1 MQPTQDLS
9 PALRILLGSACF
21 IIIVAG
27 MKNSAEIIVPFLLS
41 GFIAILCAPPIFWLE
56 QRKLP
61 TALAVTLVITTFV
74 LGGTVISAIVGASV
88 SDFADQLPH
97 YQERLHSEK
106 ESLATWISSFGIEVP
121 SLVLKEQINPGA
133 VMDMVK
139 KVLSGLGGALTDSFL
154 IFLTVLFI
162 LFEAS
167 SFPKKYRR
175 AMNDP
180 NHTFRSFNTF
190 NNSVKKYLI
199 IKSWVSLATGLIIGV
214 WLWALDVDYPILWA
228 LLAFMLNFVPNI
240 GSIIAAVPAVLLA
253 FIQWGPSTAALAAG
267 GYVAVNIIMGNVI
280 EPRFLGKGLGL
291 STLVVF
297 LSLVFWGWIL
307 GPVGMLLSI
316 PLTMVVKIALES
328 NEDTHWIA
336 VLLDNE

>member
-1 MQPTQDLS
+1 MSSTQGLS
-9 PALRILLGSACF
+9 PSLRILLGTAAF

-27 MKNSAEIIVPFLLS
+27 MKSSADMIVPFLLS
-41 GFIAILCAPPIFWLE
+41 AFIAILCAPPIFWLE
-56 QRKLP
+56 QKRLP
-61 TALAVTLVITTFV
+61 TALAVTIVITLFV
-74 LGGTVISAIVGASV
+74 LGGTLISAIVGASI

-106 ESLATWISSFGIEVP
+106 EKLAHFLSTYGIEIP

-133 VMDMVK
+133 AMGMVK
-139 KVLSGLGGALTDSFL
+139 QVLAGLGGALTDSFL

-167 SFPKKYRR
+167 SFPKKFRR
-175 AMNDP
+175 AMDDP
-180 NHTFRSFNTF
+180 NHTFTSFNAF
-190 NNSVKKYLI
+190 NHSVKQYLL
-199 IKSWVSLATGLIIGV
+199 IKSWVSLATGIVIGL
-214 WLWALDVDYPILWA
+214 WLWFLDVDYPILWG
-228 LLAFMLNFVPNI
+228 LLAFMLNYVPNI

-253 FIQWGPSTAALAAG
+253 LIQIGPSTAALAAG
-267 GYVAVNIIMGNVI
+267 GYVAVNIIMGNII

-316 PLTMVVKIALES
+316 PLTMILKIGLE
-328 NEDTHWIA
+328 NNQDTRWIA
-336 VLLDNE
+336 TLLDND

>member
-1 MQPTQDLS
+1 MQNLSALS
-9 PALRILLGSACF
+9 PTMRILLGTACF
-21 IIIVAG
+21 VIIVAG
-27 MKNSAEIIVPFLLS
+27 MKASAEMIVPFLLS

-56 QRKLP
+56 SKRIP
-61 TALAVTLVITTFV
+61 TAAAVTLVITCFV
-74 LGGTVISAIVGASV
+74 LSGTLISALVGASV
-88 SDFADQLPH
+88 SDFADQLPV
-97 YQERLHSEK
+97 YQARLQEEK
-106 ESLATWISSFGIEVP
+106 ESLALWLSSMGIELP

-139 KVLSGLGGALTDSFL
+139 KMLSGLGGALTDSFL

-167 SFPKKYRR
+167 SFPKKFRR

-180 NHTFRSFNTF
+180 NHTFSSFNTF
-190 NNSVKKYLI
+190 NSSVKQYLI
-199 IKSWVSLATGLIIGV
+199 IKSWVSLATGLIIGI
-214 WLWALDVDYPILWA
+214 WLWIFDVDYPILWG

-253 FIQWGPSTAALAAG
+253 FIQWGPTTAAFVAG
-267 GYVAVNIIMGNVI
+267 GYAAVNIVMGNII
-280 EPRFLGKGLGL
+280 EPRFLGRGLGL

-316 PLTMVVKIALES
+316 PLTMILKIALES

-336 VLLDNE
+336 ILLDNE

>member
-1 MQPTQDLS
+1 MTAPQSLS
-9 PALRILLGSACF
+9 PSLRILLGTACF

-27 MKNSAEIIVPFLLS
+27 MKSSAEMIVPFLLS

-56 QRKLP
+56 QKRLP
-61 TALAVTLVITTFV
+61 TAAAVTIVITLFV
-74 LGGTVISAIVGASV
+74 LGGTLVSAIVGASV

-97 YQERLHSEK
+97 YQERLHAEK
-106 ESLATWISSFGIEVP
+106 ENLAHWLSTYGIEVP

-133 VMDMVK
+133 VMGMVK

-167 SFPKKYRR
+167 SFPKKFRR
-175 AMNDP
+175 AMDDP
-180 NHTFRSFNTF
+180 NHTFTSFNAF
-190 NNSVKKYLI
+190 NDSVKQYLL
-199 IKSWVSLATGLIIGV
+199 IKSWVSLATGLIIGS
-214 WLWALDVDYPILWA
+214 WLWFLGVDYPILWA
-228 LLAFMLNFVPNI
+228 LLAFMLNYVPNI

-253 FIQWGPSTAALAAG
+253 LIQIGPTVAAFAAAG
-267 GYVAVNIIMGNVI
+267 YLAVNIVMGNIV

-316 PLTMVVKIALES
+316 PLTMILKIALE
-328 NEDTHWIA
+328 NNQDTRWIA
-336 VLLDNE
+336 TLLDND